1 MLIHFHKLGV
11 ISTFFENRQIFV
23 FIDILFKIVLD
34 WLYFALHV
42 MEITRYAH
50 QLHYSY
56 NKLSL
61 DHIILKKVDNK

>member
-23 FIDILFKIVLD
+23 FIDILFKIILD
-34 WLYFALHV
+34 RLYFALHA
-42 MEITRYAH
+42 MEIIRYAH

-56 NKLSL
+56 NKFSL
-61 DHIILKKVDNK
+61 GHSFLKNVDNK